1 MGTQYSH
8 LLTPAQNGMFK
19 HKNVTFDQLKPFKMK
34 NWKRI
39 AALISCL
46 CSIMSAQAQ
55 RFCPLTIQ
63 DGLSDGFIR
72 DIECDSDGYMWFATL
87 NGLNRYDGYSFR
99 MYSLSALGHSADI
112 FDHVTEDGGGHL
124 WVKSPTEFFLLDKE
138 NDNLTK
144 DVMPVIRSIGIESDS
159 IQDVTVDSEKN
170 LWVETDDALYIY
182 YYAKKELAKVQVEGN
197 CTDVATIQGTSYAL
211 LDSGGLW
218 SVHPE
223 LKRMEVP
230 ASFRYSHIQ
239 GDRSGRLWLL
249 GEAGGY
255 YDTTTQSW
263 TALGKDIIPQGD
275 VSKCMTESGSSIWMG
290 TDRNG
295 IIVLDEHL
303 HKVRTLEALKS
314 QEFSLPS
321 NHINCI
327 FQKNGIIWVGT
338 SQKGVAYSVVNEL
351 EIRRFRTD
359 ISEAVGTIAE
369 DQAGNLYIGY
379 DGKGLARM
387 EGTSLRNILPGNY
400 ESIVGSY
407 LDNDGKLYFATYGDG
422 IFIWDGKDV
431 RPVSEDPA
439 FKEATESCRYITKDA
454 NGRLWIGTFGKG
466 LICLDRDG
474 SMKHYTHK
482 NSGLQSSSIS
492 SMTAPG
498 KDGTIYISNR
508 HQLYYISP
516 LTLDIVPIQTNLRQI
531 TQVFLDGRGIL
542 WVGTTEGLYYLDR
555 QGNPI
560 HFTTENG
567 LPDNHIRGICEDH
580 FGNLWVTSEEGFTNI
595 FITEDPATGGIMV
608 HCYPYFEEDGIG
620 KGQFSRNA
628 IYCSRSGDILMGNDG
643 DIVVATPQA
652 YAPKHYEAGITVTG
666 LSVSSEPMLLSELDG
681 DGVINIK
688 YDDNLLIE
696 FSTLDFRNR
705 RARFETRMDGQGDWR
720 PLQSNSLFLSSLSP
734 GRHDVEI
741 RTVNAGLNGVA
752 STVQVYVKPPLYK
765 SLAARCIYVLLLLA
779 SALYVVQ
786 ILRNRV
792 KRRKEKEKRRLEETK
807 LQFFTNISHDLR
819 TPLAMIIGP
828 LENLMQKGESQ
839 PVSKELEQ
847 IDRNA
852 KALLDEIDQ
861 ILDFKDINGSS
872 LSYRPTYGDLARFVA
887 EASRAYTEIANPQ
900 DAELAVDT
908 AAEPVLTDFDK
919 DKIRRIVNNL
929 LSNAFKY
936 RKEGQTAMVRVS
948 VAEEDGQAVIRVADN
963 GPGISGKGKARIF
976 DRFYREA
983 HKGIPGSGIG
993 LNIVQEFV
1001 SMHSGTITVSDN
1013 TPSGSIFTISIPIR
1027 SETKPQTPQV
1037 PRQSETAE
1045 KPSILN
1051 VEDNEEFR
1059 AFVTQ
1064 KLSATYNVTEA
1075 GNGREALELMDG
1087 NRFDLVLSDVV
1098 MPEMDGHALCRAIR
1112 SDIRFSDT
1120 PVILLTAVHGKEAEL
1135 ENLKAGAD
1143 DTLEKPFDIETLI
1156 LRIDNVIKRKQS
1168 GSEGQD
1174 ATTWTGSKEDKEF
1187 LDRIKEELE
1196 AHMKES
1202 DYSVEMLSS
1211 TLNIS
1216 RSVLYK
1222 RLITLTGKAPIEYIR
1237 SVRLAKGREKIE
1249 HGETSIAQIAWSVGY
1264 SPKQFARNFKTE
1276 YGCLPSE
1283 YIHHLKG

>member
-1 MGTQYSH
+1 MGTQYPH
-8 LLTPAQNGMFK
+8 LFTAAQNGTYK
-19 HKNVTFDQLKPFKMK
+19 HKNVTLDQLKPFNMK
-34 NWKRI
+34 NWERI
-39 AALISCL
+39 ATLISCL

-55 RFCPLTIQ
+55 RFCPIGVQ
-63 DGLSDGFIR
+63 DGLSDGFVR
-72 DIECDSDGYMWFATL
+72 GIECDSNGYMWFATL
-87 NGLNRYDGYSFR
+87 NGLNRYDGYNFR
-99 MYSLSALGHSADI
+99 MYSIMGLGHNSDVV
-112 FDHVTEDGGGHL
+112 DMVSEDGAGHL
-124 WVKSPTEFFLLDKE
+124 WVKSPNDFFLYDPETDKLT
-138 NDNLTK
+138 ND
-144 DVMPVIRSIGIESDS
+144 VYPVLRSIGISSND
-159 IQDVTVDSEKN
+159 ITDLTVDAEKN
-170 LWVETDDALYIY
+170 LWAETADSLYIY
-182 YYAKKELAKVQVEGN
+182 YYARQMLAAVALKAD
-197 CTDVATIQGTSYAL
+197 CTDIATIQGVSYAL
-211 LDSGGLW
+211 LDNEEVW
-218 SVHPE
+218 SVYPD
-223 LKRMEVP
+223 LKRMNVP
-230 ASFRYSHIQ
+230 VTFRYSHIQ

-263 TALGKDIIPQGD
+263 SALAPGIIPAGD
-275 VSKCMTESGSSIWMG
+275 VSKCITESESNIWIG

-295 IIVLDEHL
+295 IVVLDDHL
-303 HKVRTLEALKS
+303 KRVRTLEAVKT

-321 NHINCI
+321 NHINCMYK
-327 FQKNGIIWVGT
+327 KNGIIWVGT
-338 SQKGVAYSVVNEL
+338 GQKGVAYSIVNEL
-351 EIRRFRTD
+351 EIRRLRTD
-359 ISEAVGTIAE
+359 IAEAVGTIAE

-387 EGTSLRNILPGNY
+387 EGTSLRHILPGNY

-474 SMKHYTHK
+474 SMKHYTHE
-482 NSGLQSSSIS
+482 NSGLQSPSIS

-555 QGNPI
+555 QGNPV

-580 FGNLWVTSEEGFTNI
+580 FGNLWATSEEGFTNI
-595 FITEDPATGGIMV
+595 FITEDPITGGIMV

-652 YAPKHYEAGITVTG
+652 YAPKHYDAGITITG
-666 LSVSSEPMLLSELDG
+666 LSISSEPMMPADMKED
-681 DGVINIK
+681 DVIRIK
-688 YDDNLLIE
+688 HDDNLLIE

-705 RARFETRMDGQGDWR
+705 RARFETRMDGREDWR
-720 PLQSNSLFLSSLSP
+720 PLPSNTLFISSLDP
-734 GRHDVEI
+734 GKHDVEI

-752 STVQVYVKPPLYK
+752 TVLQIYVKPPLYK
-765 SLAARCIYVLLLLA
+765 SLAARCIYVLLLLVTI
-779 SALYVVQ
+779 LYIVQ
-786 ILRNRV
+786 MLRSRV
-792 KRRKEKEKRRLEETK
+792 KRRQEKERRRLEETK

-839 PVSKELEQ
+839 PVSKELKQ
-847 IDRNA
+847 IDRSA
-852 KALLDEIDQ
+852 KTLLDEIDQ

-872 LSYRPTYGDLARFVA
+872 QSYKPTYGDLARFVS
-887 EASRAYTEIANPQ
+887 EASRTYNEITKPK
-900 DAELAVDT
+900 DAELTVDIGT
-908 AAEPVLTDFDK
+908 EPVLTDFDK
-919 DKIRRIVNNL
+919 DKVRRIINNL

-936 RKEGQTAMVRVS
+936 RREGQKAVVRLS
-948 VAEEDGQAVIRVADN
+948 VKEEDGQAVICVADN
-963 GPGISGKGKARIF
+963 GRGISKRGKAHIF

-983 HKGIPGSGIG
+983 HKDTPGSGIG

-1001 SMHSGTITVSDN
+1001 QMHGGTITVSDN
-1013 TPSGSIFTISIPIR
+1013 NPSGSIFTISIPVR
-1027 SETKPQTPQV
+1027 SDTKPQMQQV
-1037 PRQSETAE
+1037 PEGELAQ

-1051 VEDNEEFR
+1051 VEDNEDFR

-1064 KLSATYNVTEA
+1064 NLSETYAVTEA
-1075 GNGREALELMDG
+1075 GNGREALEIMG
-1087 NRFDLVLSDVV
+1087 KGRFDLVLSDVV

-1112 SDIRFSDT
+1112 SDIRFSGT
-1120 PVILLTAVHGKEAEL
+1120 PVILLTAVHGKDAEL

-1156 LRIDNVIKRKQS
+1156 LRIDNVLKRKQS
-1168 GSEGQD
+1168 GGESQT
-1174 ATTWTGSKEDKEF
+1174 APAWTGSKEDKEF

-1211 TLNIS
+1211 ALNIS

-1283 YIHHLKG
+1283 YLHHLKG

>member
-1 MGTQYSH
+1 MGTWYSH
-8 LLTPAQNGMFK
+8 LLMAAQNGIFK
-19 HKNVTFDQLKPFKMK
+19 HKKVTSDHLKPFKMI

-39 AALISCL
+39 ATLLASM
-46 CSIMSAQAQ
+46 CSILVAQAQ
-55 RFCPLTIQ
+55 RFCPLGVQ
-63 DGLSDGFIR
+63 DGLSDGFVR

-87 NGLNRYDGYSFR
+87 NGLNRYDGYNFKT
-99 MYSLSALGHSADI
+99 YSIMGLGHNSDVVDI
-112 FDHVTEDGGGHL
+112 VSEDGAGHL
-124 WVKSPTEFFLLDKE
+124 WVKSPNDYFLYDPEADK
-138 NDNLTK
+138 LTDDISPALK
-144 DVMPVIRSIGIESDS
+144 DIGISPKG
-159 IQDVTVDSEKN
+159 IKDVTVDSEKN
-170 LWVETDDALYIY
+170 LWVETADSLYIY
-182 YYAKKELAKVQVEGN
+182 YYARRQRTAVALNAD
-197 CTDVATIQGTSYAL
+197 CTDVATIQGISYTL
-211 LDSGGLW
+211 LDNGEVW
-218 SVHPE
+218 RVYPE
-223 LKRMEVP
+223 PGRMDVP
-230 ASFRYSHIQ
+230 GAFRYSHLQ
-239 GDRSGRLWLL
+239 ADRSGRLWLL

-263 TALGKDIIPQGD
+263 SALAPGIIPAGD
-275 VSKCMTESGSSIWMG
+275 VSTCITENGSNIWVG
-290 TDRNG
+290 TDRGG
-295 IIVLDEHL
+295 IIELDGNMQ
-303 HKVRTLEALKS
+303 KIRTLEAVKS

-321 NHINCI
+321 NHINCMY
-327 FQKNGIIWVGT
+327 QKNGIIWVGT
-338 SQKGVAYSVVNEL
+338 GQKGVAYSIVNEL

-369 DQAGNLYIGY
+369 DASGNLYIGY
-379 DGKGLARM
+379 DGKGLTRL
-387 EGTSLRNILPGNY
+387 EGTGLKNVFPGDY
-400 ESIVGSY
+400 ESILGSY

-454 NGRLWIGTFGKG
+454 AGRLWIGTFGNG
-466 LICLDRDG
+466 LVRLDRDG
-474 SMKHYTHK
+474 SMTHYTID
-482 NSGLQSSSIS
+482 NSELQSGSIS
-492 SMTAPG
+492 SMTRPG
-498 KDGTIYISNR
+498 PDGTIYVSNR

-516 LTLDIVPIQTNLRQI
+516 LTLDLVPVATNLRQI
-531 TQVFLDGRGIL
+531 TQTYLDGRGIL
-542 WVGTTEGLYYLDR
+542 WIGTTEGLYYLDR
-555 QGNPI
+555 KGSPV

-681 DGVINIK
+681 DGVINIE

-792 KRRKEKEKRRLEETK
+792 KRRKEKEQRRLEETK
-807 LQFFTNISHDLR
+807 LQFFTNVSHDLR

-872 LSYRPTYGDLARFVA
+872 QSYRPTYGDLARFVA
-887 EASRAYTEIANPQ
+887 EASRTYTEIANPQ
-900 DAELAVDT
+900 DAGLTVDT

-936 RKEGQTAMVRVS
+936 RKEGQEAIVRVS
-948 VAEEDGQAVIRVADN
+948 VKEEEGQAVIRVADN
-963 GPGISGKGKARIF
+963 GKGISKKAKEHIF

-983 HKGIPGSGIG
+983 HKDTPGSGIG

-1013 TPSGSIFTISIPIR
+1013 TPSGSVFTISIPIR

-1037 PRQSETAE
+1037 PWQSETAE

-1064 KLSATYNVTEA
+1064 KLSATYNVMEA

-1211 TLNIS
+1211 ALNIS

-1283 YIHHLKG
+1283 YLHHLKG